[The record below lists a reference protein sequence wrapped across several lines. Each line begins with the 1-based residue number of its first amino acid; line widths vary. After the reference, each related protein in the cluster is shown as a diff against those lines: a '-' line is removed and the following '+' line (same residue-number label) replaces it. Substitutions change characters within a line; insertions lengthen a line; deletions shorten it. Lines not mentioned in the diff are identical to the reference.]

1 MVQKSFG
8 RRSSSRE
15 APAPAAP
22 PVSDAGSTAGRSVAI
37 LAGVTGLV
45 VVMALGLAFAFN
57 AVANTDSEAV
67 ARAEVPAQDS
77 LTQEAQCRG
86 QSGCTNQYDVKLTCG
101 NSEEPKSI
109 SVHAADAEAAQ
120 AKAERYNRDCR
131 ARGASFV
138 AAFIKSGARNAVG
151 VSRTA
156 EAAPRVADNGA
167 SSRRPRLRFRRR

>member
-15 APAPAAP
+15 APVPAAP
-22 PVSDAGSTAGRSVAI
+22 PLSEEGSGAGRSVAI
-37 LAGVTGLV
+37 LAGGTGLV
-45 VVMALGLAFAFN
+45 VVTALGLTFAFN
-57 AVANTDSEAV
+57 AVANTDSEA
-67 ARAEVPAQDS
+67 AQRAEVAAQEP

-86 QSGCTNQYDVKLTCG
+86 QSGCANQYDVKLTCG
-101 NSEEPKSI
+101 NNEEPKSV

-151 VSRTA
+151 VSRAA
-156 EAAPRVADNGA
+156 EAGPRVAENDA
-167 SSRRPRLRFRRR
+167 SRRPRLRLRRR